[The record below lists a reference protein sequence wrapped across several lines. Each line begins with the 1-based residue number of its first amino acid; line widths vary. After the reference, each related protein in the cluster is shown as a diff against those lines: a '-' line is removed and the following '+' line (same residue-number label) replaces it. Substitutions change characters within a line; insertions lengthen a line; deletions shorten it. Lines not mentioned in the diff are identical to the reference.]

1 MSGYLVVPSALIQ
14 ASGFAGLS
22 LSELRLFWRIVGH
35 LSAEEMPDEAG
46 TGIVTRLRAAELLE
60 AGETSR
66 VRLADR
72 IDALQKVHFRANL
85 DGRDSCDVWRI
96 SLCLISEYELK
107 DEWLEIAV
115 GPKMYAGIRNR
126 ATFTKLKEAALFNM
140 RGSRYTALL
149 YVLLRDKMNQREKRW
164 EVDITEFRN
173 LMQLPP
179 NTYERFANFRTNA
192 IIPAVTEINQK
203 SEFTVTWSKGRTY
216 KNQVRTLVF
225 EWSLKPTDEIRATEK
240 ELRRHP
246 KAQFKGKGD
255 GSAPPLVPSDT
266 DAAIQRLLSMDL
278 SERREWGERAK
289 ALGFPKPLIA
299 PTESA
304 IKPWASFVA
313 AEMKAKKL
321 IK

>member
-1 MSGYLVVPSALIQ
+1 MSGYLVVPTALIQ

-35 LSAEEMPDEAG
+35 LSAEDMPDEAG
-46 TGIVTRLRAAELLE
+46 TGIVTKMKAADLLE
-60 AGETSR
+60 ASETDR
-66 VRLADR
+66 RRLADR

-85 DGRDSCDVWRI
+85 DGRDSCEIWRM
-96 SLCLISEYELK
+96 SLCLISEYEIK

-126 ATFTKLKEAALFNM
+126 ATFTKLKEAALFSM

-164 EVDITEFRN
+164 EVEIAEFKR
-173 LMQLPP
+173 LMQTTEG
-179 NTYERFANFRTNA
+179 TYHRFGDFRTYVIAPA
-192 IIPAVTEINQK
+192 ITEINLK
-203 SEFTVTWSKGRTY
+203 SEFTVAWSKGRTY

-255 GSAPPLVPSDT
+255 GSAPPLLPSDT
-266 DAAIQRLLSMDL
+266 DSAVQRLLLMDL
-278 SERREWGERAK
+278 NERREWGERAK

-304 IKPWASFVA
+304 VRPWAGFVA
-313 AEMKAKKL
+313 AEMKSKKL